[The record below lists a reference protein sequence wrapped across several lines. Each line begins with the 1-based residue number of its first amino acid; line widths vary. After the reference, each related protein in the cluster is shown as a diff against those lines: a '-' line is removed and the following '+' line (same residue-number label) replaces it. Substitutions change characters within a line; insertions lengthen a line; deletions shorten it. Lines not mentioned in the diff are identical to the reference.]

1 MANVDQFEA
10 ETELTTER
18 SGLLAAPSQAI
29 SKVRETIDQP
39 GFRRAFPTL
48 LASLTAVAAVILY
61 ISMQKPEMTTLYSSV
76 SESEKS
82 KIIAS
87 LQNMGIE
94 IQVDPVTGDLL
105 VPASVYHQARIS
117 LAAQGLPEFSGGGF
131 DSLEN
136 MPLGISRSV
145 EGMKLRQAQEAELG
159 RSVAEISSIQSA
171 RVHLAIPEKSVF
183 VRDQTPPTASVFV
196 NLKNG
201 RKLNQ
206 TQVLA
211 ITNLVSSSV
220 PALSPSNVSIIDQ
233 FGNLLSNS
241 PDDPDQ
247 ALADSQLEYRMR
259 LENIYRNRIQSLVT
273 PIVGSGNVNA
283 QVNLEIDFTRKEVSQ
298 EIVDPDTIAIR
309 SEQNSLNVTAK
320 KDAVGIPGAISN
332 EPPQEAVVN
341 QEQNQAGLA
350 LSNNENQEEQE
361 KFETKSSTDLK
372 NYEVSKTYETVKNP
386 SNLITRIDAALLIRD
401 RKVINP
407 DTGEET
413 FEPVPAEVITQVE
426 NLVKSALG
434 IKPERGDTLTVT
446 SQPFVEEFK
455 GFVTKWYEGAWF
467 RSMVEK
473 TLLVLLI
480 GIVALGVV
488 RPMLNKIL
496 VPTASTNSVMELY
509 AEAETMAEVA
519 AKRATETEAV
529 EVDEGESL
537 DEIKAKLKPK
547 KKGGISADMLDTANT
562 YDDKVALRRIATL
575 ETVEPGAIK
584 ELERVMKAKFAANT
598 SLRASQI
605 GGVKAAAKIMNF
617 TKTEMEARI
626 LNAIKKEDRDLMA
639 EIQDNMFVFENLG
652 GSDERS
658 FRPF

>member
-18 SGLLAAPSQAI
+18 SGLLAGPSQAI

-82 KIIAS
+82 KMIAS

-105 VPASVYHQARIS
+105 VPANVYHQARIS

-206 TQVLA
+206 TQVVA

-273 PIVGSGNVNA
+273 PIVGSGNINA

-350 LSNNENQEEQE
+350 LSSNENQEDQE

-562 YDDKVALRRIATL
+562 YDDKVALVRIIVTDEAGRVANVFKQMMREDL
-575 ETVEPGAIK
+575 EVLK
-584 ELERVMKAKFAANT
+584 
-598 SLRASQI
+598 
-605 GGVKAAAKIMNF
+605 
-617 TKTEMEARI
+617 
-626 LNAIKKEDRDLMA
+626 
-639 EIQDNMFVFENLG
+639 
-652 GSDERS
+652 
-658 FRPF
+658 

>member
-10 ETELTTER
+10 ETALTTER

-29 SKVRETIDQP
+29 AKVRETIDQP

-76 SESEKS
+76 SEAEKS

-206 TQVLA
+206 TQVVA

-273 PIVGSGNVNA
+273 PIVGSGNINA

-332 EPPQEAVVN
+332 EPPQEATVN

-350 LSNNENQEEQE
+350 LSNNENQEDQE

-455 GFVTKWYEGAWF
+455 GFVTQWYEGAWF

-562 YDDKVALRRIATL
+562 YDDKVALVRIIVTDEAGRVANVFKQMMREDL
-575 ETVEPGAIK
+575 EVLK
-584 ELERVMKAKFAANT
+584 
-598 SLRASQI
+598 
-605 GGVKAAAKIMNF
+605 
-617 TKTEMEARI
+617 
-626 LNAIKKEDRDLMA
+626 
-639 EIQDNMFVFENLG
+639 
-652 GSDERS
+652 
-658 FRPF
+658 

>member
-10 ETELTTER
+10 ETAQDTQRT
-18 SGLLAAPSQAI
+18 SLLAAPTQALA
-29 SKVRETIDQP
+29 KVRETMEQP

-76 SESEKS
+76 SETEKS
-82 KIIAS
+82 KIIDS

-94 IQVDPVTGDLL
+94 IQLDPATGELM
-105 VPASVYHQARIS
+105 VPANVYHQARIS
-117 LAAQGLPEFSGGGF
+117 LAAQGLPEYSGGGF
-131 DSLEN
+131 GSLEN

-145 EGMKLRQAQEAELG
+145 EGLKLRQAQEAELG
-159 RSVAEISSIQSA
+159 KSITEISSIQSA
-171 RVHLAIPEKSVF
+171 RVHLALPEKSVF

-196 NLKNG
+196 SLKNG
-201 RKLNQ
+201 RKIDQ

-220 PALSPSNVSIIDQ
+220 PAMSPSNVSIIDQ

-259 LENIYRNRIQSLVT
+259 LENIYRNRIKSLVT
-273 PIVGSGNVNA
+273 PIVGSGNINA
-283 QVNLEIDFTRKEVSQ
+283 QVNIEIDFTRKEISQ
-298 EIVDPDTIAIR
+298 EIVDPDTTATL

-320 KDAVGIPGAISN
+320 KDAVGIPGAIAN
-332 EPPQEAVVN
+332 EPPQEATVN

-350 LSNNENQEEQE
+350 AQVGTDNQAEEE
-361 KFETKSSTDLK
+361 PFETKSSTNLK
-372 NYEVSKTYETVKNP
+372 NYEVSKTYETVKNS

-401 RKVINP
+401 RTVISP
-407 DTGEET
+407 DTGEEIS
-413 FEPVPAEVITQVE
+413 EPVSAEVITQVE

-434 IKPERGDTLTVT
+434 IKPERGDSLTVT
-446 SQPFVEEFK
+446 SQPFVEEFQ
-455 GFVTKWYEGAWF
+455 GFVTKWYEGVWF
-467 RSMVEK
+467 RSIVEK

-480 GIVALGVV
+480 GVVALGVV

-496 VPTASTNSVMELY
+496 VPTASTNSVVELY
-509 AEAETMAEVA
+509 AEAETMAAVA

-562 YDDKVALRRIATL
+562 YDDKVALVRIIVTDEAGRVANVFKQLMREDL
-575 ETVEPGAIK
+575 EVLK
-584 ELERVMKAKFAANT
+584 
-598 SLRASQI
+598 
-605 GGVKAAAKIMNF
+605 
-617 TKTEMEARI
+617 
-626 LNAIKKEDRDLMA
+626 
-639 EIQDNMFVFENLG
+639 
-652 GSDERS
+652 
-658 FRPF
+658 

>member
-10 ETELTTER
+10 ENALNTQR
-18 SGLLAAPSQAI
+18 NSLLAAPTQALA
-29 SKVRETIDQP
+29 KVRETIEQP

-76 SESEKS
+76 SETEKS
-82 KIIAS
+82 KIIDS

-94 IQVDPVTGDLL
+94 IQLDPATGELM

-145 EGMKLRQAQEAELG
+145 EGVRLRQAQEAELG
-159 RSVAEISSIQSA
+159 KSITEISSIQSA
-171 RVHLAIPEKSVF
+171 RVHLALPEKSVF

-196 NLKNG
+196 SLKNG
-201 RKLNQ
+201 RKLDQ

-220 PALSPSNVSIIDQ
+220 PAMNPSNVSIIDQ
-233 FGNLLSNS
+233 FGNLLSKS

-283 QVNLEIDFTRKEVSQ
+283 QVNIEIDFTRKEISQ
-298 EIVDPDTIAIR
+298 EIVDPDTVATL

-320 KDAVGIPGAISN
+320 KDAVGIPGAIAN
-332 EPPQEAVVN
+332 EPPQEATVN

-350 LSNNENQEEQE
+350 AQVGTDNQAEQE
-361 KFETKSSTDLK
+361 KFETKSSTNLK
-372 NYEVSKTYETVKNP
+372 NYEVSKTYETVKNS
-386 SNLITRIDAALLIRD
+386 SNLITRIDAAILIRD

-407 DTGEET
+407 DTGEEVS
-413 FEPVPAEVITQVE
+413 EPVPAEVITQVE

-434 IKPERGDTLTVT
+434 IKQDRGDSLTVS
-446 SQPFVEEFK
+446 SQPFVEEFE
-455 GFVTKWYEGAWF
+455 GFVTKWYEGVWF
-467 RSMVEK
+467 RSIVEK

-480 GIVALGVV
+480 GVVALGVV

-496 VPTASTNSVMELY
+496 VPTASTNSVVELY
-509 AEAETMAEVA
+509 AEAETMAAVA

-562 YDDKVALRRIATL
+562 YDDKVALVRIIVTDEAGRVANVFKQLMREDL
-575 ETVEPGAIK
+575 EVLK
-584 ELERVMKAKFAANT
+584 
-598 SLRASQI
+598 
-605 GGVKAAAKIMNF
+605 
-617 TKTEMEARI
+617 
-626 LNAIKKEDRDLMA
+626 
-639 EIQDNMFVFENLG
+639 
-652 GSDERS
+652 
-658 FRPF
+658 

>member
-220 PALSPSNVSIIDQ
+220 PGLSPSNVSIIDQ

-273 PIVGSGNVNA
+273 PIVGSGNINA

-332 EPPQEAVVN
+332 EPPQEATVN

-350 LSNNENQEEQE
+350 LSSNENQEDQE

-413 FEPVPAEVITQVE
+413 FEPVAPEVITQVE

-562 YDDKVALRRIATL
+562 YDDKVALVRIIVTDEAGRVANVFKQMMREDL
-575 ETVEPGAIK
+575 EVLK
-584 ELERVMKAKFAANT
+584 
-598 SLRASQI
+598 
-605 GGVKAAAKIMNF
+605 
-617 TKTEMEARI
+617 
-626 LNAIKKEDRDLMA
+626 
-639 EIQDNMFVFENLG
+639 
-652 GSDERS
+652 
-658 FRPF
+658 

>member
-145 EGMKLRQAQEAELG
+145 EGMKLKQAQEAELG

-259 LENIYRNRIQSLVT
+259 LENIYRNRIKSLVT

-350 LSNNENQEEQE
+350 LSSNENQEEQE

-426 NLVKSALG
+426 NLIKSALG

-562 YDDKVALRRIATL
+562 YDDKVALVRIIVTDEAGRVANVFKQMMREDL
-575 ETVEPGAIK
+575 EVLK
-584 ELERVMKAKFAANT
+584 
-598 SLRASQI
+598 
-605 GGVKAAAKIMNF
+605 
-617 TKTEMEARI
+617 
-626 LNAIKKEDRDLMA
+626 
-639 EIQDNMFVFENLG
+639 
-652 GSDERS
+652 
-658 FRPF
+658 

>member
-10 ETELTTER
+10 ENALNTQRT
-18 SGLLAAPSQAI
+18 SLLAAPTQALA
-29 SKVRETIDQP
+29 KVRETMEQP

-76 SESEKS
+76 SETEKS
-82 KIIAS
+82 KIIDS

-94 IQVDPVTGDLL
+94 IQLDPATGELM
-105 VPASVYHQARIS
+105 VPTNVYHQARIS
-117 LAAQGLPEFSGGGF
+117 LAAQGLPEYSGGSFG
-131 DSLEN
+131 SLEN
-136 MPLGISRSV
+136 MPLGVSRSV
-145 EGMKLRQAQEAELG
+145 EGLKLRQAQEAELG
-159 RSVAEISSIQSA
+159 KSITEISSVQSA
-171 RVHLAIPEKSVF
+171 RVHLALPEKSVF

-201 RKLNQ
+201 RKIDQ

-220 PALSPSNVSIIDQ
+220 PAMSPSNVSIIDQ

-259 LENIYRNRIQSLVT
+259 LENIYRNRIKSLVT
-273 PIVGSGNVNA
+273 PIVGSGNINA
-283 QVNLEIDFTRKEVSQ
+283 QVNIEIDFTRKEISQ
-298 EIVDPDTIAIR
+298 EIVDPDTTATL

-320 KDAVGIPGAISN
+320 KDAVGIPGAIAN
-332 EPPQEAVVN
+332 EPPQEATVN

-350 LSNNENQEEQE
+350 AQVGTGNQVEEE
-361 KFETKSSTDLK
+361 KFETKSSTNLK
-372 NYEVSKTYETVKNP
+372 NYEISKTYETVKNS

-401 RKVINP
+401 RTVISP
-407 DTGEET
+407 DTGEEIS
-413 FEPVPAEVITQVE
+413 EPVSAEVITQVE

-434 IKPERGDTLTVT
+434 IKPERGDSLTVT
-446 SQPFVEEFK
+446 SQPFVEEFQ
-455 GFVTKWYEGAWF
+455 GFVTKWYEGVWF
-467 RSMVEK
+467 RSIVEK

-480 GIVALGVV
+480 GVVALGVV

-496 VPTASTNSVMELY
+496 VPTASTNSVVELY
-509 AEAETMAEVA
+509 AEAETMAAVA

-562 YDDKVALRRIATL
+562 YDDKVALVRIIVTDEAGRVANVFKQLMREDL
-575 ETVEPGAIK
+575 EVLK
-584 ELERVMKAKFAANT
+584 
-598 SLRASQI
+598 
-605 GGVKAAAKIMNF
+605 
-617 TKTEMEARI
+617 
-626 LNAIKKEDRDLMA
+626 
-639 EIQDNMFVFENLG
+639 
-652 GSDERS
+652 
-658 FRPF
+658 

>member
-1 MANVDQFEA
+1 MANVDQFEDENVLA
-10 ETELTTER
+10 TQRT
-18 SGLLAAPSQAI
+18 GLLAAPTQAL
-29 SKVRETIDQP
+29 SKVRETLDQP

-48 LASLTAVAAVILY
+48 LATLTAVAAVILY
-61 ISMQKPEMTTLYSSV
+61 ISMQQPAMTTLYSSV
-76 SESEKS
+76 SEAEKS
-82 KIIAS
+82 KIIDS
-87 LQNMGIE
+87 LKNMGIE
-94 IQVDPVTGDLL
+94 VQLDPVTGEIL
-105 VPASVYHQARIS
+105 VPGNVYHQARIS
-117 LAAQGLPEFSGGGF
+117 LAAQGLPEYSGGGF
-131 DSLEN
+131 DALDN

-145 EGMKLRQAQEAELG
+145 EGVKLRQAQEVEL
-159 RSVAEISSIQSA
+159 SKSITEISSIQSA
-171 RVHLAIPEKSVF
+171 RVHLALPEKSVF

-196 NLKNG
+196 SLKNG
-201 RKLNQ
+201 RKLDQ

-211 ITNLVSSSV
+211 ITNLVSSSI
-220 PALSPSNVSIIDQ
+220 PAMSPSNVSIIDQ
-233 FGNLLSNS
+233 FGNLLSNA

-247 ALADSQLEYRMR
+247 ALADSQLEYRMK

-283 QVNLEIDFTRKEVSQ
+283 QVNLEIDFTRKEISQ
-298 EIVDPDTIAIR
+298 EIVDPDTVATL

-320 KDAVGIPGAISN
+320 KDSVGIPGAISN
-332 EPPQEAVVN
+332 EPPQEATVN

-350 LSNNENQEEQE
+350 ANNAQVEEE
-361 KFETKSSTDLK
+361 KFETKSSTNLK

-401 RKVINP
+401 RKVVNP
-407 DTGEET
+407 DTGLET
-413 FEPVPAEVITQVE
+413 YEPVPQEVITQVE

-434 IKPERGDTLTVT
+434 IKQERGDSLTVT
-446 SQPFVEEFK
+446 SQPFVEEFD

-467 RSMVEK
+467 RSIVEK

-480 GIVALGVV
+480 GVVALGVV

-547 KKGGISADMLDTANT
+547 KKAGVSADMLDTANT
-562 YDDKVALRRIATL
+562 YDDKVALVRIIVTEEASRVANVFKQLMREDL
-575 ETVEPGAIK
+575 EV
-584 ELERVMKAKFAANT
+584 
-598 SLRASQI
+598 
-605 GGVKAAAKIMNF
+605 VK
-617 TKTEMEARI
+617 
-626 LNAIKKEDRDLMA
+626 
-639 EIQDNMFVFENLG
+639 
-652 GSDERS
+652 
-658 FRPF
+658 

>member
-10 ETELTTER
+10 ETAQDTQRT
-18 SGLLAAPSQAI
+18 SLLAAPTQALA
-29 SKVRETIDQP
+29 KVRETMEQP

-76 SESEKS
+76 SETEKS
-82 KIIAS
+82 KIIDS

-94 IQVDPVTGDLL
+94 IELDPATGELM
-105 VPASVYHQARIS
+105 VPANVYHQARIS
-117 LAAQGLPEFSGGGF
+117 LAAQGLPEYSGGSFG
-131 DSLEN
+131 SLEN

-145 EGMKLRQAQEAELG
+145 EGLKLRQAQEAELG
-159 RSVAEISSIQSA
+159 KSITEISSIQSA
-171 RVHLAIPEKSVF
+171 RVHLALPEKSVF

-201 RKLNQ
+201 RKLDQ
-206 TQVLA
+206 AQVLA

-220 PALSPSNVSIIDQ
+220 PAMSPSNVSIIDQ

-259 LENIYRNRIQSLVT
+259 LENIYRNRIKSLVT
-273 PIVGSGNVNA
+273 PIVGSGNINA
-283 QVNLEIDFTRKEVSQ
+283 QVNIEIDFTRKEISQ
-298 EIVDPDTIAIR
+298 EIVDPDTTATL

-320 KDAVGIPGAISN
+320 KDAVGIPGAIAN
-332 EPPQEAVVN
+332 EPPQEATVN

-350 LSNNENQEEQE
+350 AQVGTGNQVEEE
-361 KFETKSSTDLK
+361 KFETKSSTNLK
-372 NYEVSKTYETVKNP
+372 NYEISKTYETVKNS

-401 RKVINP
+401 RTVISP
-407 DTGEET
+407 DTGEEIS
-413 FEPVPAEVITQVE
+413 EPVSAEVITQVE

-434 IKPERGDTLTVT
+434 IKPERGDSLTVT
-446 SQPFVEEFK
+446 SQPFVEEFQ
-455 GFVTKWYEGAWF
+455 GFVTKWYEGVWF
-467 RSMVEK
+467 RSIVEK

-480 GIVALGVV
+480 GVVALGVV

-496 VPTASTNSVMELY
+496 VPTASTNSVVELY
-509 AEAETMAEVA
+509 AEAETMAAVA

-562 YDDKVALRRIATL
+562 YDDKVALVRIIVTDEAGRVANVFKQLMREDL
-575 ETVEPGAIK
+575 EVLK
-584 ELERVMKAKFAANT
+584 
-598 SLRASQI
+598 
-605 GGVKAAAKIMNF
+605 
-617 TKTEMEARI
+617 
-626 LNAIKKEDRDLMA
+626 
-639 EIQDNMFVFENLG
+639 
-652 GSDERS
+652 
-658 FRPF
+658 

>member
-61 ISMQKPEMTTLYSSV
+61 ISMQKPEMTTLYSSLA
-76 SESEKS
+76 ESEKS

-206 TQVLA
+206 TQVVA

-273 PIVGSGNVNA
+273 PIVGSGNINA

-309 SEQNSLNVTAK
+309 SQQNSLNVTAK

-413 FEPVPAEVITQVE
+413 FEPVPAEVIAQVE

-455 GFVTKWYEGAWF
+455 GFVTQWYEGAWF

-562 YDDKVALRRIATL
+562 YDDKVALVRIIVTDEAGRVANVFKQMMREDL
-575 ETVEPGAIK
+575 EVLK
-584 ELERVMKAKFAANT
+584 
-598 SLRASQI
+598 
-605 GGVKAAAKIMNF
+605 
-617 TKTEMEARI
+617 
-626 LNAIKKEDRDLMA
+626 
-639 EIQDNMFVFENLG
+639 
-652 GSDERS
+652 
-658 FRPF
+658 

>member
-1 MANVDQFEA
+1 MANVDQFEDENVLA
-10 ETELTTER
+10 TQRT
-18 SGLLAAPSQAI
+18 GLLAAPTQAL
-29 SKVRETIDQP
+29 SKVRETLDQP

-48 LASLTAVAAVILY
+48 LATLTAVAAVILY
-61 ISMQKPEMTTLYSSV
+61 ISMQQPAMTTLYSSV
-76 SESEKS
+76 SEAEKS
-82 KIIAS
+82 KIIDS
-87 LQNMGIE
+87 LKNMGIE
-94 IQVDPVTGDLL
+94 VQLDPVTGEIL
-105 VPASVYHQARIS
+105 VPGNVYHQARIS
-117 LAAQGLPEFSGGGF
+117 LAAQGLPEYSGGGF
-131 DSLEN
+131 DALDN

-145 EGMKLRQAQEAELG
+145 EGVKLRQAQEVEL
-159 RSVAEISSIQSA
+159 SKSITEISNIQSA
-171 RVHLAIPEKSVF
+171 RVHLALPEKSVF

-196 NLKNG
+196 SLKNG
-201 RKLNQ
+201 RKLDQ

-211 ITNLVSSSV
+211 ITNLVSSSI
-220 PALSPSNVSIIDQ
+220 PAMSPSNVSIIDQ
-233 FGNLLSNS
+233 FGNLLSNA

-247 ALADSQLEYRMR
+247 ALADSQLEYRMK

-283 QVNLEIDFTRKEVSQ
+283 QVNLEIDFTRKEISQ
-298 EIVDPDTIAIR
+298 EIVDPDTVATL

-320 KDAVGIPGAISN
+320 KDSVGIPGAISN
-332 EPPQEAVVN
+332 EPPQEATVN

-350 LSNNENQEEQE
+350 ANNAQVEEE
-361 KFETKSSTDLK
+361 KFETKSSTNLK

-401 RKVINP
+401 RKVVNP
-407 DTGEET
+407 DTGLET
-413 FEPVPAEVITQVE
+413 YEPVPQEVITQVE

-434 IKPERGDTLTVT
+434 IKQERGDSLTVT
-446 SQPFVEEFK
+446 SQPFVEEFD

-467 RSMVEK
+467 RSIVEK

-480 GIVALGVV
+480 GVVALGVV

-547 KKGGISADMLDTANT
+547 KKAGVSADMLDTANT
-562 YDDKVALRRIATL
+562 YDDKVALVRIIVTEEASRVANVFKQLMREDL
-575 ETVEPGAIK
+575 EV
-584 ELERVMKAKFAANT
+584 
-598 SLRASQI
+598 
-605 GGVKAAAKIMNF
+605 VK
-617 TKTEMEARI
+617 
-626 LNAIKKEDRDLMA
+626 
-639 EIQDNMFVFENLG
+639 
-652 GSDERS
+652 
-658 FRPF
+658 

>member
-10 ETELTTER
+10 ETQLTTER

-61 ISMQKPEMTTLYSSV
+61 ISMQKPEMTTLYSSL

-247 ALADSQLEYRMR
+247 ELADSQLEYRMR

-273 PIVGSGNVNA
+273 PIVGSGNINA
-283 QVNLEIDFTRKEVSQ
+283 QVNIEIDFTRKEVSQ
-298 EIVDPDTIAIR
+298 EIVDPDTIAVR

-562 YDDKVALRRIATL
+562 YDDKVALVRIIVTDEAGRVANVFKQMMREDL
-575 ETVEPGAIK
+575 EVLK
-584 ELERVMKAKFAANT
+584 
-598 SLRASQI
+598 
-605 GGVKAAAKIMNF
+605 
-617 TKTEMEARI
+617 
-626 LNAIKKEDRDLMA
+626 
-639 EIQDNMFVFENLG
+639 
-652 GSDERS
+652 
-658 FRPF
+658 